1 MNEEVRSEQNTEQKE
16 PVNENQAQAESVDK
30 AIEGELLDLPEA
42 ETSAE
47 AQDASSVPASE
58 LEQMQEALLAAEQKA
73 EENWNEVLRARAEM
87 ENLRKRSARDV
98 ENAHKFGQ
106 EKLIN
111 ELLPVKDSLVLGIE
125 AAATATDIQSLRDGM
140 DLTYK
145 MLQAALGKMGLVE
158 VNPEGEK
165 FNPEFHQAMTMV
177 DSADVEPGT
186 VLSVMQKGYTL
197 NDRLIRPA
205 MVVVARKNTEESA

>member
-1 MNEEVRSEQNTEQKE
+1 MNEKVRPQDSNGQSKPVDEQQQQEKFEEQ
-16 PVNENQAQAESVDK
+16 
-30 AIEGELLDLPEA
+30 AIEGELVNEPEA
-42 ETSAE
+42 TLEAE
-47 AQDASSVPASE
+47 ASDSTV
-58 LEQMQEALLAAEQKA
+58 EQLREALLAAEQKA

-87 ENLRKRSARDV
+87 ENLRKRSVRDV

-140 DLTYK
+140 DMTYK
-145 MLQAALGKMGLVE
+145 MLQTALGKMGLEE

-177 DSADVEPGT
+177 DSDDVEPGT
-186 VLSVMQKGYTL
+186 VLNVLQKGYTL
-197 NDRLIRPA
+197 NDRLVRPA
-205 MVVVARKNTEESA
+205 MVIVARKKTEASA